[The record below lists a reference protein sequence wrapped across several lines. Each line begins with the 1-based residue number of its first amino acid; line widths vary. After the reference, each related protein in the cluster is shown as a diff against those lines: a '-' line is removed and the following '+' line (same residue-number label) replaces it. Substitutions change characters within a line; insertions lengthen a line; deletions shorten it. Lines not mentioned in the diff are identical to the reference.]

1 MALTLR
7 AAAIAAALA
16 GTTILAAPAS
26 AAPLAGA
33 PVQVVPSITPD
44 FSRYDPAA
52 DVADWRRC
60 RWGCGWGRG
69 WGGGWG
75 HRGWRRNRIDG
86 GDVLIGAAIIGGAI
100 AIANANRR
108 QRDRDVVVV
117 DRDPRIRDDGWNR
130 DTRYRD
136 DRRAAPRG
144 AGASGLDNAVNMC
157 LDRIERDVRV
167 DTVDNVERTASGWQV
182 SGALFNGTGFRCRIG
197 NSGQIDAV
205 DYDGSFGAGDWREPQ
220 AALAPAPGQLSDQS
234 YAALRAQ
241 VGGSVRPDLAV
252 SEVGASSPAVRQAG
266 VPAVAASA
274 MPAYPGGPIPGEVI
288 PETLEEANGG

>member
-7 AAAIAAALA
+7 AAAVAAALA

-26 AAPLAGA
+26 AAPLSA
-33 PVQVVPSITPD
+33 VPAAAAVPITPD
-44 FSRYDPAA
+44 FSRYDQAA

-60 RWGCGWGRG
+60 RWGC
-69 WGGGWG
+69 GWG

-100 AIANANRR
+100 AIANSNRR

-117 DRDPRIRDDGWNR
+117 ERDPDFRDRDWDHR

-144 AGASGLDNAVNMC
+144 TGASGLDNAVNMC

-205 DYDGSFGAGDWREPQ
+205 DYDGSFSAGDWRGSQ
-220 AALAPAPGQLSDQS
+220 SALPVAPGQLSDQS

-241 VGGSVRPDLAV
+241 VGGAVRPDLAV
-252 SEVGASSPAVRQAG
+252 SEVGGKAPAAGQGQA
-266 VPAVAASA
+266 PALAASA
-274 MPAYPGGPIPGEVI
+274 LPAYPGGPIPGEVI
-288 PETLEEANGG
+288 PETLEEASGG